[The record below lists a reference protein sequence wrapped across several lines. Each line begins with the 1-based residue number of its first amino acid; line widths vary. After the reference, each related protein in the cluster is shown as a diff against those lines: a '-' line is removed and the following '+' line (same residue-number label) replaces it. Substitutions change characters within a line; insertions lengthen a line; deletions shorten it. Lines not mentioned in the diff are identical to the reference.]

1 MAAAEIQNLGASKVH
16 QRFRG
21 LQFTADIEAVY
32 RINYGSRLLTRILAP
47 LISFDCHSTKYL
59 YKTAMEI
66 PCVATETVTTAWW
79 LVKPMRHQ
87 LYILDTS
94 GIGGTHET

>member
-1 MAAAEIQNLGASKVH
+1 MSFQYQKTNSYFAQVANGLEEMAAAEIENLGASKVN

-21 LQFTADIEAVY
+21 LQFSADAETVY

-59 YKTAMEI
+59 YKTAMDI
-66 PCVATETVTTAWW
+66 PWEE
-79 LVKPMRHQ
+79 LF
-87 LYILDTS
+87 
-94 GIGGTHET
+94 